1 MDNSELT
8 PTILDEM
15 INEFLNGGHPSESD
29 VQRFSDLTLIN
40 FEFLKKVWN
49 TIPNETRKRLLLEA
63 VKLSDESIKYEY
75 SRLAKVAFEDPAP
88 ELRRLA
94 IELVRESEDRTTAR
108 SLRNLLLDSD
118 HAVAAAAAEVLGN
131 YVLLIEFG
139 SFDEDEGGKIIED
152 LRTAAF
158 QDKPPE
164 LRAGAIEAL
173 SSRNLEWIP
182 SLILDA
188 YYDDDERLRLSAI
201 RAMGRTASSGWLEYI
216 YEQLEV
222 RDSFFRME
230 AILAVSEIADE
241 SSIERLS
248 VLFEDDDSE
257 IAEAAVESVALIGG
271 EVAVDV
277 LVEFAKIANE
287 TRSSE
292 LEEAIKTASGEI
304 PSNTFEN

>member
-1 MDNSELT
+1 
-8 PTILDEM
+8 
-15 INEFLNGGHPSESD
+15 
-29 VQRFSDLTLIN
+29 
-40 FEFLKKVWN
+40 
-49 TIPNETRKRLLLEA
+49 
-63 VKLSDESIKYEY
+63 
-75 SRLAKVAFEDPAP
+75 
-88 ELRRLA
+88 
-94 IELVRESEDRTTAR
+94 
-108 SLRNLLLDSD
+108 
-118 HAVAAAAAEVLGN
+118 
-131 YVLLIEFG
+131 
-139 SFDEDEGGKIIED
+139 
-152 LRTAAF
+152 
-158 QDKPPE
+158 
-164 LRAGAIEAL
+164 
-173 SSRNLEWIP
+173 
-182 SLILDA
+182 
-188 YYDDDERLRLSAI
+188 
-201 RAMGRTASSGWLEYI
+201 MGRTASSGWLEYI